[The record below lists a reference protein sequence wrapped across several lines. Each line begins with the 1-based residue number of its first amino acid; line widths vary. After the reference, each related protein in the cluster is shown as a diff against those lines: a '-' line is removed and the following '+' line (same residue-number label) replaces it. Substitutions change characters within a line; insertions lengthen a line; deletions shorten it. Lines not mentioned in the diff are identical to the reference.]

1 MPFLTQNFNLTGL
14 QPGDQFSEN
23 GYAFFD
29 DNLVRIDA
37 LLALGR
43 DHEHTGASASIASPD
58 TAPSL
63 VYATDQGSLPA
74 ATTVRYRYTYVDQFG
89 NETAAS
95 PEATVTTDSPIGSPD
110 AVALSFQD
118 TGGTLTGGL
127 YRYALTSYVTAN
139 TAETRLGIR
148 SDISVNFNT
157 TTNQVTMQ
165 LPSLPT
171 GATGFNVYRRAP
183 GETVYNYLASIDMD
197 VATPPTEYID
207 TGAVSPNCDRQPPN
221 ANNTNSQNNVD
232 ISLPGATPTVPAN
245 VTWKVYRSF
254 QAGVWTAS
262 DLKHITEE
270 TFFGSGIIDPTYL
283 DLGGG
288 TGTETAPE
296 SSLIAAQPS
305 KITFTDAQE
314 IEGTA
319 PVGFT
324 IIPFEV
330 TFSYGG
336 PLAVTTGT
344 SVWRCPF
351 DKAQI
356 QNVSATLGRGFLAAS
371 TSVIIDVN
379 KFDTD
384 DVTPSWTTIYTTQ
397 GNRPIV
403 AVGEQVGTAT
413 VPDIV
418 DVTENDMLSIDID
431 QTGGGATPTDEDL
444 IVTLYMYVQS
454 GSLTTTVT
462 I

>member
-1 MPFLTQNFNLTGL
+1 MPFLTQNFSFTGL
-14 QPGDQFSEN
+14 LPGDQFSAN
-23 GYAFFD
+23 GYAFVD
-29 DNLVRIDA
+29 DNMVRIDS

-43 DHEHTGASASIASPD
+43 DHQHTGASGSISNPD

-63 VYATDQGSLPA
+63 VLATDQGNLPA
-74 ATTVRYRYTYVDQFG
+74 GTTVRYRYSYVDQFG

-95 PEATVTTDSPIGSPD
+95 PEATVTTASPIGSPS
-110 AVALSFQD
+110 ALALSFQD
-118 TGGTLTGGL
+118 TGGTLLGGL
-127 YRYALTSYVTAN
+127 YFYALTSYVTSN
-139 TAETRLGIR
+139 TAETRLGVR
-148 SDISVNFNT
+148 SDISVNFAT
-157 TTNQVTMQ
+157 TTNQITMQ
-165 LPSLPT
+165 LPSLPA

-183 GETVYNYLASIDMD
+183 GETLYNYLTSIDMD

-207 TGAVSPNCDRQPPN
+207 TGAVSPNCERQPPN
-221 ANNTNSQNNVD
+221 TNNTNSQNNVD

-245 VTWKVYRSF
+245 VTWKIYRSF
-254 QAGVWTAS
+254 NAGVWTAS
-262 DLKHITEE
+262 NLHHVVEE
-270 TFFGSGIIDPTYL
+270 TFGGSGIIDPTYL

-288 TGTETAPE
+288 TGTQTAPE
-296 SSLIAAQPS
+296 ASLIASQPS
-305 KITFTDAQE
+305 KVDLEDLNEVQGIL
-314 IEGTA
+314 
-319 PVGFT
+319 PVGAN
-324 IIPFEV
+324 IVPFEV

-356 QNVSATLGRGFLAAS
+356 QNVSATLGRGFVGAS
-371 TSVIIDVN
+371 TIVIVDVN

-384 DVTPSWTTIYTTQ
+384 DVTPSWGTIYTTQ
-397 GNRPIV
+397 ANRPEI
-403 AVGEQVGTAT
+403 AVGDQVGTST

-418 DVTENDMLSIDID
+418 DLTINDMLTVDID

-454 GSLTTTVT
+454 GSLTTSVT